1 MRDLAFVA
9 FLAAIALLGLRRPF
23 LFVLGYVY
31 VDIVSPQRLSY
42 YLLNSIPISL
52 VFFLLAVGGW
62 VAMDEKKDTRLAV
75 RQLLLVLLLG
85 WCAYTT
91 FSADFPAAAIE
102 KWSWVWK
109 ALLFAIFLPFTL
121 RTRLRIEALLLFMI
135 LSAASIIIVG
145 GIKTLA
151 SGGGGYGMLN
161 LGVSDNSGLYEG
173 STISTVAIA
182 VVPIIL
188 FLAQRGTIFRPEWK
202 VWLFA
207 AALSFSCLL
216 IPIGT
221 QTRTGLICIGLLAL
235 LLLRDSKR
243 RLLYM
248 AGMGVALAIA
258 VPLLPQSYTER
269 MNTIQGYQGDASA
282 STRIAVW
289 KWTWDYVQ
297 DHPGGGGF
305 NAYLQ
310 NKLTINLSETNK
322 AAGGLATTN
331 AVAYDKA
338 RAYHSAYFEMLGEQG
353 FFGFGLWIALHL
365 IGLFRMEM
373 LRRRFLRTKDP
384 SETWIAP
391 LATALQHGHLIYMVG
406 SLFIAIAFQS
416 FVYMMIAAEIGLDSV
431 IRRTRPANAARA
443 MGSPRAA
450 GGGVA
455 SVA

>member
-1 MRDLAFVA
+1 V
-9 FLAAIALLGLRRPF
+9 
-23 LFVLGYVY
+23 
-31 VDIVSPQRLSY
+31 
-42 YLLNSIPISL
+42 
-52 VFFLLAVGGW
+52 LAVGGW
-62 VAMDEKKDTRLAV
+62 LALDDKKDTRLAL
-75 RQLLLVLLLG
+75 RQVLLLLLLC
-85 WCAYTT
+85 WCCYTT
-91 FSADFPAAAIE
+91 YTADFPAAALE

-109 ALLFAIFLPFTL
+109 SLLFAIFLPFTL
-121 RTRLRIEALLLFMI
+121 RTRLRVEALLLFMI

-173 STISTVAIA
+173 STISTVAVA

-188 FLAQRGTIFRPEWK
+188 YLARQGTIFKPDWK

-221 QTRTGLICIGLLAL
+221 QTRTGLICIGLLAVSM
-235 LLLRDSKR
+235 LRDSKR
-243 RLLYM
+243 RLAYI
-248 AGMGVALAIA
+248 AAMGIGLAIA
-258 VPLLPQSYTER
+258 VPLLPKSYTER

-289 KWTWDYVQ
+289 KWTWGYVQ

-305 NAYLQ
+305 AAYLQ
-310 NKLTINLSETNK
+310 NKLTIDLKQTSK
-322 AAGGLATTN
+322 AEGGSITTN
-331 AVAYDKA
+331 EVAYDKA

-353 FFGFGLWIALHL
+353 FFGFTLWALLHL
-365 IGLFRMEM
+365 IGIVRMEM
-373 LRRRFLRTKDP
+373 LRRRFLRATDA

-391 LATALQHGHLIYMVG
+391 LATALQHGHIIYLVG

-431 IRRTRPANAARA
+431 IRRTRPK
-443 MGSPRAA
+443 
-450 GGGVA
+450 
-455 SVA
+455 SVAQPMGGMQPAGAPAAA